1 MRSLYFG
8 ILLLALAGPAQ
19 AQQTLRILKAY
30 AFDSPPG
37 TANGAAYLVIENNSP
52 AQAEIVA
59 ITGSVAK
66 HVAVHNHVQDGDL
79 RRMMPLDLPLV
90 IPAGETLTMVPGGI
104 HVMLMGLKAPLAVGD
119 LFTLEVKLAG
129 HDADTALS
137 VQVAVFDVA
146 SAQTLIGDHS
156 QGHMGQGHMGQGHM
170 SQANMGHG
178 H

>member
-19 AQQTLRILKAY
+19 AQQTLRVLKAY

-37 TANGAAYLVIENNSP
+37 TANGAAYLVIENNGP

-66 HVAVHNHVQDGDL
+66 HVAVHSHVQDGDL
-79 RRMMPLDLPLV
+79 RRMMPLELPLV
-90 IPAGETLTMVPGGI
+90 IPAGETLTMAPGGI

-119 LFTLEVKLAG
+119 LFALEVKLAG
-129 HDADTALS
+129 HHADTALS
-137 VQVAVFDVA
+137 VQVKVFDVA
-146 SAQTLIGDHS
+146 FAQTLIGDRS
-156 QGHMGQGHMGQGHM
+156 QGHMGQEHT
-170 SQANMGHG
+170 GHG